1 MEIYGREYRF
11 RLTVGA
17 ACDIADRC
25 PGGELKNFRELIAG
39 GALGAVTDGRIAF
52 VCALSAGDEEARS
65 FEEPGYEPKALT
77 PQILRTLSLNGFTE
91 VLAEATE
98 AFAAGLETSVGVK
111 PAKKNG
117 EGAEQ
122 TSR

>member
-1 MEIYGREYRF
+1 MEIYGRNYSF

-39 GALGAVTDGRIAF
+39 GPMGAVTDGRIAF
-52 VCALSAGDEEARS
+52 VCALSNGDEEARS
-65 FEEPGYEPKALT
+65 FEDPGWTPKALT
-77 PQILRTLSLNGFTE
+77 PQILRTLSIPQFAD

-98 AFAAGLETSVGVK
+98 AFAAGLETTVGVR

-117 EGAEQ
+117 DGAE
-122 TSR
+122 TSSR

>member
-52 VCALSAGDEEARS
+52 VCALSAGDEEARA
-65 FEEPGYEPKALT
+65 FETPGREPKPLT
-77 PQILRTLSLNGFTE
+77 PQLLRTLSLNDFTA

-98 AFAAGLETSVGVK
+98 AFATGLETSVGVK

-117 EGAEQ
+117 DGAGTE
-122 TSR
+122 SR